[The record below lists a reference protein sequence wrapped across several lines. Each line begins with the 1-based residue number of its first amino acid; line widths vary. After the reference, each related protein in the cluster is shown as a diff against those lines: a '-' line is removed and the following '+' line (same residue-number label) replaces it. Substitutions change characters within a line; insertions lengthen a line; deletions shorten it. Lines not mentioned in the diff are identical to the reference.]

1 MTRRACLSVLS
12 GLLAAPRS
20 LPCRASILVLGLTAS
35 GCVTRDSRPA
45 SQFPLV
51 ELAFVLFV
59 AALFILCTGFI
70 VLVAPRRRRRK
81 VAKML
86 VAFSA
91 GSVCGAIWVLLVD
104 TVTNAAD
111 FDALD
116 EPAVL
121 VVGLVATLVAAFLL
135 STPDSLTEVT
145 GLSAMAIGLHSLALP
160 LAALISF
167 RRSGGAMASH
177 YECPPA
183 AGCGDPGR
191 QVRRGPSHDRP
202 QRRRI
207 ARGVVF
213 CFRWGSSAP
222 SSQGAAFPT
231 KVSSRPTRGLRLR
244 FSLRR
249 YPSYYGQVTGRWGYR
264 LR

>member
-20 LPCRASILVLGLTAS
+20 LPCQASILVLGLTAS
-35 GCVTRDSRPA
+35 GCMTRDSRPA

-70 VLVAPRRRRRK
+70 VLVAPRRRQRK
-81 VAKML
+81 VAKIL

-121 VVGLVATLVAAFLL
+121 VLGLVATLVAAFLL
-135 STPDSLTEVT
+135 STPDSLAEVT
-145 GLSAMAIGLHSLALP
+145 GLSAITIGLHSLALP

-167 RRSGGAMASH
+167 VVAGAQWLPTTSARPPLAAVILGARFAGDLRTIGLSVGGLLVGL
-177 YECPPA
+177 CFVFV
-183 AGCGDPGR
+183 GDR
-191 QVRRGPSHDRP
+191 VLL
-202 QRRRI
+202 RRRVP
-207 ARGVVF
+207 R
-213 CFRWGSSAP
+213 
-222 SSQGAAFPT
+222 
-231 KVSSRPTRGLRLR
+231 SRPR
-244 FSLRR
+244 FHL
-249 YPSYYGQVTGRWGYR
+249 GQPEA
-264 LR
+264 